1 MIRTGDIAVLGV
13 AYTWSASAGRSDA
26 VRVLPTAIVPEQK

>member
-1 MIRTGDIAVLGV
+1 MIRPGYIAVFGV

-26 VRVLPTAIVPEQK
+26 VRVLPTAILPEQK